1 MGQIRV
7 ELMTPALSERC
18 SNQLSYCPK
27 KPYSFI
33 FITKKII
40 KNTIKKN
47 KKKIKKKQSPRK
59 TGKESKDQTQPKS
72 LAAQPVSTHSL
83 CFPLALQKEVIQPH
97 LPVRLPCYDFTP
109 LTSHTLD
116 GGPSCELSYRLRVSP
131 ARMV

>member
-1 MGQIRV
+1 MGPIRV

-47 KKKIKKKQSPRK
+47 KKKIKKNKVPEKPGRKAKTRPNQSP
-59 TGKESKDQTQPKS
+59 SP
-72 LAAQPVSTHSL
+72 HSL
-83 CFPLALQKEVIQPH
+83 
-97 LPVRLPCYDFTP
+97 
-109 LTSHTLD
+109 
-116 GGPSCELSYRLRVSP
+116 
-131 ARMV
+131 